1 MESDQSENFNER
13 LSQWVAN
20 QGFWFQVRYSLTG
33 SGTKGTALF
42 HLVRL
47 SYRLLIF
54 LLVVAAGFSVYLIK
68 RTESKSFSREL
79 KSSLQSALSAS
90 EIQLGKFNRAQGQL
104 EISRLA
110 CEGGSG
116 TFFTTLE
123 ARNIRS
129 KMGFLD
135 GVAGQWD
142 PGNITMSRLDA
153 ELLAGADDEESA
165 LKFSKALF
173 KQSDQVLIN
182 SLEVGDASLR
192 WGYSER
198 TRGAIENSVLKVQ
211 RIGTGLKL
219 SFKGGTFS
227 QNWLRKLEIV
237 NLVAICGPDGIVFE
251 KAEFRK
257 GQGTVDFSGLKVLGG
272 ARPTVT
278 GMAKIRMLGLESAMP
293 VAMRSFVEGS
303 FSGDFQ
309 VSGSTN
315 SSDGIGFAGQVTLD
329 GQDAISLRERIHL
342 LKALS
347 VVDYVRNYH
356 RVDFRE
362 GSFLMKTGGGG
373 MELTAMKLKAA
384 DLFTLEGHLKVRLPT
399 EEETKQAVNK
409 TVGATSA
416 PLFQAEEDENESLAA
431 RAGEDSFTLRR
442 AAQAM
447 KQEQDGRFTAGT
459 SSLFD
464 RLGLS
469 FEMRRLQ
476 EQAADHSS
484 KTLRFQ
490 GEFLITL
497 LPDAFERAPQLAKQF
512 PVDGKLGRIPMMVPL
527 EGTLYE
533 LTLKQAEDI
542 YQQGTR

>member
-54 LLVVAAGFSVYLIK
+54 LLVVAAGFSIYLIK
-68 RTESKSFSREL
+68 RTESKSFSRGL
-79 KSSLQSALSAS
+79 KSSLQSAFSAS
-90 EIQLGKFNRAQGQL
+90 EIQLGKFKRTQGQL

-110 CEGGSG
+110 CEGGTG

-142 PGNITMSRLDA
+142 PGNITISRLDA

-237 NLVAICGPDGIVFE
+237 NLVAICEPDGIVFE
-251 KAEFRK
+251 KAELRR

-278 GMAKIRMLGLESAMP
+278 GMAKIRMLGLESAVP

-399 EEETKQAVNK
+399 EEETKQVVDK

-431 RAGEDSFTLRR
+431 KAGEDSFTLRR
-442 AAQAM
+442 AAQPM
-447 KQEQDGRFTAGT
+447 KQEQDGRSTAGT

-476 EQAADHSS
+476 EQVADHSS

-497 LPDAFERAPQLAKQF
+497 LPDAFERAPLLAKQF

>member
-1 MESDQSENFNER
+1 MESEQSENFNER

-42 HLVRL
+42 HLL
-47 SYRLLIF
+47 QLGFRLLIF
-54 LLVVAAGFSVYLIK
+54 FLVVAAGISIYLIK
-68 RTESKSFSREL
+68 RTEYKAFNLGL
-79 KSSLQSALSAS
+79 KSSLKSALSAS
-90 EIQLGKFNRAQGQL
+90 EIQLGGFSRVQGQL
-104 EISRLA
+104 EISRFA
-110 CEGGSG
+110 CEGGSE
-116 TFFTTLE
+116 TFYSTLE

-129 KMGFLD
+129 KMGFID
-135 GVAGQWD
+135 GVVGQWD
-142 PGNITMSRLDA
+142 PGTISISKLNM
-153 ELLAGADDEESA
+153 ELRAGADDDESA
-165 LKFSKALF
+165 RMFSKALF
-173 KQSDQVLIN
+173 KQSDKILIN

-198 TRGAIENSVLKVQ
+198 TRGIIENSVLKIQ
-211 RIGTGLKL
+211 RVGSGLKL

-237 NLVAICGPDGIVFE
+237 SLVAICEPHGIIFE
-251 KAEFRK
+251 KAEFRR
-257 GQGTVDFSGLKVLGG
+257 GQGSVDFSGLKVIGG
-272 ARPTVT
+272 AEPTVA
-278 GMAKIRMLGLESAMP
+278 GMAKIRTLGLESALP
-293 VAMRSFVEGS
+293 VAMRSFMEGS

-315 SSDGIGFAGQVTLD
+315 SSDGISFAGQVTLN
-329 GQDAISLRERIHL
+329 GQDTIALRERIHL

-373 MELTAMKLKAA
+373 MQLTEVKLKAA
-384 DLFTLEGHLKVRLPT
+384 DLLTLEGELTVRLPT
-399 EEETKQAVNK
+399 EKETKQLAGK
-409 TVGATSA
+409 SLGQTSA
-416 PLFQAEEDENESLAA
+416 PLFRAEDEENESLAA
-431 RAGEDSFTLRR
+431 KTGEDRLTLSR
-442 AAQAM
+442 AAQTS
-447 KQEQDGRFTAGT
+447 KQDKDGNFTAGG
-459 SSLFD
+459 SLLFD

-469 FEMRRLQ
+469 FEMRRLE
-476 EQAADHSS
+476 EQAADRSS

-490 GEFLITL
+490 GAFLITL
-497 LPDAFERAPQLAKQF
+497 LPDAFERAPKLTQQF
-512 PVDGKLGRIPMMVPL
+512 PVDGKLGRIPMMVPV

-533 LTLKQAEDI
+533 LTLEQAENI